1 MKKTYQEKIEYL
13 SKALSKIQFALEK
26 YKIKNDVSEYF
37 YFAAEKKAEEVVQT
51 AISINQD
58 ILASY
63 YDFVSKSYYDSFI
76 EIERLGIFSKNE
88 LEKLAGTTGFRNRL
102 VHEYMEL
109 DRSIVLMSIKQILKL
124 YSKYAQ
130 KIYKWLDE
138 N

>member
-13 SKALSKIQFALEK
+13 SKALSQIQFALEK

-76 EIERLGIFSKNE
+76 EIERLGIFSKNRINITYE
-88 LEKLAGTTGFRNRL
+88 LLLKFVLYIHELNGTN
-102 VHEYMEL
+102 EL
-109 DRSIVLMSIKQILKL
+109 FLRRVGI
-124 YSKYAQ
+124 
-130 KIYKWLDE
+130 
-138 N
+138 